1 MPKNRIEVAGYLA
14 SKPFRRYLSS
24 GMPSR
29 DAAAKAIEPIP
40 VRQPRR
46 RMEQLNMIGRFRRL
60 ARSAFLGV
68 GACVGA
74 FQICGWLGLRLNTSP
89 SLPLGVYITTDTGN
103 LVEFCPAEP
112 FASVALA
119 RGYRSPGVCPDGG
132 APLLKPVIA
141 TSGDVVDFSPDG
153 LEVNNFRIP
162 NTAPLSWDTK
172 GRPLTH
178 WPFGRYTVPTSMAWV
193 ASSYNGRSF
202 DSRYFGPVAVTAIR
216 DRARPVLSF

>member
-1 MPKNRIEVAGYLA
+1 MPCIEASPPRSVLRLA
-14 SKPFRRYLSS
+14 
-24 GMPSR
+24 MWAPSR
-29 DAAAKAIEPIP
+29 LSPIP

-46 RMEQLNMIGRFRRL
+46 RTDQPNMIGRCARL

-68 GACVGA
+68 GACIGV

-89 SLPLGVYITTDTGN
+89 SLPVGVYITTETGN

-119 RGYRSPGVCPDGG
+119 RGYRSSGVCPDGG
-132 APLLKPVIA
+132 APLLKPVVA
-141 TSGDVVDFSPDG
+141 TSGDVVDFWPGG

-162 NTAPLSWDTK
+162 NTAPLSSDAK

-178 WPFGRYTVPTSMAWV
+178 WPFGRYMVPTSMAWV

-216 DRARPVLSF
+216 DRVRPVLSF